1 MFGLVGSDTVDVSDN
16 NGPLVI
22 RTGVAMM
29 FLSALGVGMRFFAR
43 RLAKQPILWDDW
55 TILLT
60 VPWAWGVCITQF
72 IGKVRFSSFANSRDA
87 DFAFVAVDIG
97 NYGRHVQVATPE
109 SVVGFFKMLY
119 VDQAVYLLAIAGI
132 KFSIILFYRRIFNV
146 SGTKIPLI
154 IIGASVM
161 GWLIATV
168 SLSPI
173 LTVHGLCDAP

>member
-1 MFGLVGSDTVDVSDN
+1 MFGLVGSDTVDINDN
-16 NGPLVI
+16 NGPLII

-29 FLSALGVGMRFFAR
+29 CLSALAVGMRFFAR

-55 TILLT
+55 TILMT
-60 VPWAWGVCITQF
+60 VPWAWAVCITQF
-72 IGKVRFSSFANSRDA
+72 IGNGRFLDFASSHNA
-87 DFAFVAVDIG
+87 DFTSVAVDIG
-97 NYGRHVQVATPE
+97 RFGRHIQLATPE

-161 GWLIATV
+161 AWLIATV
-168 SLSPI
+168 SSLPI
-173 LTVHGLCDAP
+173 LTVWNLCDSL